1 MNSPGTHVGSIT
13 HRGWG
18 LAGIATVG
26 LAGTEEVSAQVVQA
40 LSRSDGNCPQVSLEQ
55 PDAPD
60 QAQVPNDLLAVTH

>member
-1 MNSPGTHVGSIT
+1 MGSIT

-18 LAGIATVG
+18 LAVSATVA

-40 LSRSDGNCPQVSLEQ
+40 LSRSDGNCPKVSLEQ

-60 QAQVPNDLLAVTH
+60 